1 MPMNIWNKYKKIK
14 EISSNSKI
22 KTYSV
27 RIEPIIKE
35 IIPKDIGDYY
45 LIKDRL
51 TNLSYEFKIY
61 EIIEEGDRIFA
72 VIDNN
77 EELNLKID
85 KLVLSDELEIQKEGI
100 IQGHGN
106 PISKKEM
113 KNLFEME
120 KSICKISYE
129 NIENNKL
136 IKGKETG
143 FFCKMPDNC
152 QFKYALFT
160 NNHVLNN
167 TSIEVGN
174 NIYIEYYERDKQ
186 IEIAEKYKKISN

>member
-14 EISSNSKI
+14 EISSISKI

-35 IIPKDIGDYY
+35 IIPKDIGDFY

-61 EIIEEGDRIFA
+61 EIIEEEERIYV
-72 VIDNN
+72 VIDND

-85 KLVLSDELEIQKEGI
+85 KLILSDELEIQKEGI

-106 PISKKEM
+106 PISKKELES
-113 KNLFEME
+113 LFEME
-120 KSICKISYE
+120 KSICKITYE
-129 NIENNKL
+129 NIENNKY
-136 IKGKETG
+136 IKGKATG
-143 FFCKMPDNC
+143 FFCKIVNYC
-152 QFKYALFT
+152 QFNYALFT
-160 NNHVLNN
+160 NKHVLNQS
-167 TSIEVGN
+167 SIEIGN
-174 NIYIEYYERDKQ
+174 NIHFEFYKGEKKI
-186 IEIAEKYKKISN
+186 EKYL